1 MALISLLRCG
11 DSPLIVSAIT
21 CDDDEEDR
29 FYFTIFRFPG
39 QTGADEVYLKAKVIV
54 CLKSNMASSCR
65 ADCTACTTTPRARR
79 KRRDTIE
86 ELQQTEFYVTAGP
99 FKIRE
104 PDRQGL

>member
-1 MALISLLRCG
+1 MPLISSLSCE
-11 DSPLIVSAIT
+11 DSPSIVSSIT
-21 CDDDEEDR
+21 CDADEEER
-29 FYFTIFRFPG
+29 FYFEIFRFVG
-39 QTGADEVYLKAKVIV
+39 QSNSNEVYLTAKVII
-54 CLKSNMASSCR
+54 CLANNSASTCR
-65 ADCTACTTTPRARR
+65 AECTACTTPRASR

>member
-11 DSPLIVSAIT
+11 ESPLIVSAIT

-29 FYFTIFRFPG
+29 FYFEIFRFPG
-39 QTGADEVYLKAKVIV
+39 QSGADEVYLKAKVIV
-54 CLKSNMASSCR
+54 CLTSNNGSICST
-65 ADCTACTTTPRARR
+65 DCAACNTPRARR

>member
-1 MALISLLRCG
+1 MALISSLSCG
-11 DSPLIVSAIT
+11 DSPSIVSSIT
-21 CDDDEEDR
+21 CDADEEDR
-29 FYFTIFRFPG
+29 FYFDIFRFTG
-39 QTGADEVYLKAKVIV
+39 QTGDDEVFLKAKVIV
-54 CLKSNMASSCR
+54 CLTNNSGSTCR
-65 ADCTACTTTPRARR
+65 AECTACTTTPRASR